1 MTDNRVERRLAAIL
15 AADVAGYS
23 RLTGLD
29 EEGTHV
35 RLRERLRGLA
45 DPKISEY
52 RGKVVKHTG
61 DGVLAEFGSVVD
73 AVRCAIEVQRGMA
86 EQNAAMPQVK
96 RIEFRIG
103 IHVGD
108 IIVDDNDI
116 FGEGV
121 NIAARLE
128 GIAEPGG
135 VCISDDAQRQVRGK
149 VDFAFEDMG
158 PQNLKNIVEPMRAWR
173 LMMNASGSAA
183 APIEP
188 PVESTQTLALPD
200 KPSIAV
206 LPFQN
211 MSGDPEQEYFAD
223 GMVED
228 IITALSRSN
237 SLFVIAR
244 NSSFTY
250 KGKAVDIKQVGRDL
264 GVRYVLEGSIRR
276 ASNRIRITGQLI
288 DAVTGVHLWADRF
301 EGGVENVFDLQDQV
315 TASVIGAISPKLEQA
330 EIERSRRKPTEN
342 LQAYDYYLQGISCLY
357 KFTRE
362 ATEQALELFHK
373 AINLDPEFAL
383 AVAQAAN
390 AYSQRKAMRLS
401 EEIGSEAAQAEL
413 LARRALDLAKDD
425 PAVLV
430 HCGMALAFV
439 VGHPEEGAAYLKKGT
454 DLNPNWAPGWYWRGW
469 VQLYLGEAGAIEHFH
484 RAIRLSPLD
493 PRIVIAHSGLAF
505 SYFFA
510 GQYDEALLWVKT
522 ALRETP
528 KHLPTLRIAMACYA
542 LSGRSVEAREAC
554 SRVMQ
559 IDPAQ
564 RISNIRNTPFR
575 RDEDV
580 AKLAEGFRLAGMPE

>member
-1 MTDNRVERRLAAIL
+1 LRYLFEKYAFDTDRRELHRGANVVP
-15 AADVAGYS
+15 VAPQVFD
-23 RLTGLD
+23 LLD
-29 EEGTHV
+29 YLI
-35 RLRERLRGLA
+35 RNRER
-45 DPKISEY
+45 
-52 RGKVVKHTG
+52 VVSK
-61 DGVLAEFGSVVD
+61 DDLID
-73 AVRCAIEVQRGMA
+73 AIWNGRIVSDAALTTRL
-86 EQNAAMPQVK
+86 NAARTAIGDSGEEQRLIKTLPRK
-96 RIEFRIG
+96 GFRF
-103 IHVGD
+103 VGP
-108 IIVDDNDI
+108 VLEAQGPAGPATADN
-116 FGEGV
+116 
-121 NIAARLE
+121 A
-128 GIAEPGG
+128 
-135 VCISDDAQRQVRGK
+135 
-149 VDFAFEDMG
+149 
-158 PQNLKNIVEPMRAWR
+158 
-173 LMMNASGSAA
+173 
-183 APIEP
+183 IEP
-188 PVESTQTLALPD
+188 PRPALTLPD
-200 KPSIAV
+200 KPSIAI
-206 LPFQN
+206 LPFTN
-211 MSGDPEQEYFAD
+211 LSSDPEQDYFAD

-228 IITALSRSN
+228 IITGLSRSK

-301 EGGVENVFDLQDQV
+301 EGGVGNVFDLQDQV

-357 KFTRE
+357 KFTKE
-362 ATEQALELFHK
+362 ANEQALELFHK

-383 AVAQAAN
+383 AVAEAAA
-390 AYSQRKAMRLS
+390 AYSQRKGMRLS
-401 EEIGSEAAQAEL
+401 EDLASEAAQAEL
-413 LARRALDLAKDD
+413 LARKALDLAKDD

-454 DLNPNWAPGWYWRGW
+454 DLNPNWAPGWFWRGW
-469 VQLYLGEAGAIEHFH
+469 VQLYLGDAGAIEHFH

-522 ALRETP
+522 GLRETP
-528 KHLPTLRIAMACYA
+528 KHLPTLRIAMASYA
-542 LSGRSVEAREAC
+542 LSGRSVEARETCLRA
-554 SRVMQ
+554 MQ

-580 AKLAEGFRLAGMPE
+580 ARLAEGFRLAGMPE